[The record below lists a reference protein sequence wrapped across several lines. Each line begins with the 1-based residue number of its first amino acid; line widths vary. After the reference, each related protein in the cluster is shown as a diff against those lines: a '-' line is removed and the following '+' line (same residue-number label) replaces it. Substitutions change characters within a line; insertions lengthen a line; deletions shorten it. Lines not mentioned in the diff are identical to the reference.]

1 MSEAGRAEKPSL
13 RLLYGLAAG
22 TLLVAGL
29 RFAAPVLVPIALALF
44 LAILSA
50 PLFQGLLARHVPP
63 ALAIA
68 LTLAVLCAA
77 IALFGLLLL
86 GTLGEVREAG
96 PHYAAALKERI
107 AYTVDWW
114 QQKGIAVVDWIPA
127 RFRGAESLAELAGGT
142 LAGVARLLSETT
154 IVLLTLCFLL
164 HEAVVMPRKLERLP
178 PAVRGTIRHLATVSR
193 ELQRYLAIKTL
204 MSVVIGLTAGLWVAY
219 LGVDFAVLC
228 GMLAFAFHFVPNVG
242 AVLAAAPAMLVAF
255 VQYDPSKALAIG
267 AGYLVIG
274 LGLGNLLEPAL
285 LGRRLNL
292 SPLAVFLSLVV
303 WGWIWG
309 PIGMFLSVPLTMA
322 LKILFDHSADWSWV
336 ARLLDGGVRA
346 DGEAEGG
353 ALGAEDGVPTR
364 PA

>member
-1 MSEAGRAEKPSL
+1 MPEAGRAEKPSL
-13 RLLYGLAAG
+13 RLLYGLAASV
-22 TLLVAGL
+22 LVVAGL
-29 RFAAPVLVPIALALF
+29 RVAAPVLVPVALALF

-50 PLFQGLLARHVPP
+50 PLFQGLLARRVPP
-63 ALAIA
+63 GLAIA

-96 PHYAAALKERI
+96 PHYVTALKERI

-127 RFRGAESLAELAGGT
+127 RYRGAESFAEVVGGT
-142 LAGVARLLSETT
+142 LAGAARLLSETT

-164 HEAVVMPRKLERLP
+164 HEAVVLPRKLERLP
-178 PAVRGTIRHLATVSR
+178 PAVRGTILHFATVSR

-204 MSVVIGLTAGLWVAY
+204 MSIVIGLSAAGWVAF

-242 AVLAAAPAMLVAF
+242 AVLAAVPAMLVAF
-255 VQYDPSKALAIG
+255 VQYDPAKALAVA
-267 AGYLVIG
+267 AGYAVIG
-274 LGLGNLLEPAL
+274 LGLGNLVEPAL

-309 PIGMFLSVPLTMA
+309 PIGMFLSVPLTMT
-322 LKILFDHSADWSWV
+322 LKILFDHSTDWSWV
-336 ARLLDGGVRA
+336 ARLLDGGVR
-346 DGEAEGG
+346 DRVEAENGTLVAG
-353 ALGAEDGVPTR
+353 TGLPTP

>member
-1 MSEAGRAEKPSL
+1 MPEGGRAEKPSL
-13 RLLYGLAAG
+13 RLLYGLAASV
-22 TLLVAGL
+22 LVLAGL
-29 RFAAPVLVPIALALF
+29 RLAAPVLVPVALALF

-50 PLFQGLLARHVPP
+50 PLFRGLLARHVPSG
-63 ALAIA
+63 LAIA

-77 IALFGLLLL
+77 IVLFGLLLL

-96 PHYAAALKERI
+96 PHYVTALKERI

-127 RFRGAESLAELAGGT
+127 RYRGAEPVAELVGGT
-142 LAGVARLLSETT
+142 VAGLARLLSETT

-164 HEAVVMPRKLERLP
+164 HEAVVLPRRLDRLP
-178 PAVRGTIRHLATVSR
+178 PAVRGTILHLATVSS

-204 MSVVIGLTAGLWVAY
+204 MSILIGVCAGAWVAF

-255 VQYDPSKALAIG
+255 VQYDPAKALAVA
-267 AGYLVIG
+267 AGYAVIG
-274 LGLGNLLEPAL
+274 LGLGNLLEPTL
-285 LGRRLNL
+285 LGRRLDL
-292 SPLAVFLSLVV
+292 SPLAVFLSLIA
-303 WGWIWG
+303 WGWLWG

-322 LKILFDHSADWSWV
+322 LKILLDHSADWSWV
-336 ARLLDGGVRA
+336 ARLLDGGAREPVAAR
-346 DGEAEGG
+346 G
-353 ALGAEDGVPTR
+353 AAVAAGDELPSP

>member
-1 MSEAGRAEKPSL
+1 MPEAGRAEKPSL
-13 RLLYGLAAG
+13 RLLYGLAASF
-22 TLLVAGL
+22 LVVAGL
-29 RFAAPVLVPIALALF
+29 RLAAPVLVPVALALF

-50 PLFQGLLARHVPP
+50 PLFQGLLARRVPP
-63 ALAIA
+63 GLAIA

-96 PHYAAALKERI
+96 PHYATALRERI

-164 HEAVVMPRKLERLP
+164 HEAVVLPRKLDRLP
-178 PAVRGTIRHLATVSR
+178 PAVRGTIGHFASVSS

-204 MSVVIGLTAGLWVAY
+204 MSIVIGLSAGLWVAF

-255 VQYDPSKALAIG
+255 VQYDPSKALAVG
-267 AGYLVIG
+267 AGYAVIG

-303 WGWIWG
+303 WGWLWG

-322 LKILFDHSADWSWV
+322 LKILLEHSSDWSWV
-336 ARLLDGGVRA
+336 ARLLDGGARDRDAAPDPAVA
-346 DGEAEGG
+346 AGDG
-353 ALGAEDGVPTR
+353 LPSP

>member
-1 MSEAGRAEKPSL
+1 MPEAGRAEKPSL
-13 RLLYGLAAG
+13 RLLYGLAASV
-22 TLLVAGL
+22 LVVAGL
-29 RFAAPVLVPIALALF
+29 RVAAPVLVPVALALF

-50 PLFQGLLARHVPP
+50 PLFQGLLARRVPP
-63 ALAIA
+63 GLAIA

-96 PHYAAALKERI
+96 PHYVTALKERI

-127 RFRGAESLAELAGGT
+127 RYRGAESFAEVVGGT

-164 HEAVVMPRKLERLP
+164 HEAVVLPRKLERLP
-178 PAVRGTIRHLATVSR
+178 PAVRGTILHFATVSR

-204 MSVVIGLTAGLWVAY
+204 MSIVIGLSAAGWVAF

-242 AVLAAAPAMLVAF
+242 AVLAAVPAMLVAF
-255 VQYDPSKALAIG
+255 VQYDPAKALAVA
-267 AGYLVIG
+267 AGYAVIG
-274 LGLGNLLEPAL
+274 LGLGNLVEPAL

-292 SPLAVFLSLVV
+292 SPLSVFLSLVI

-322 LKILFDHSADWSWV
+322 LKILFDHSTDWSWV
-336 ARLLDGGVRA
+336 ARLLDGGVR
-346 DGEAEGG
+346 DRVEAENGTLVAG
-353 ALGAEDGVPTR
+353 TGLPTP

>member
-63 ALAIA
+63 TLAIA

-86 GTLGEVREAG
+86 GTLGEVREVG
-96 PHYAAALKERI
+96 PHYATALKERI

-114 QQKGIAVVDWIPA
+114 QQKGIAVVDWIPV

-164 HEAVVMPRKLERLP
+164 HEAVVLPGKLDRLP

-204 MSVVIGLTAGLWVAY
+204 MSLVIGLAAGLWVAF

-255 VQYDPSKALAIG
+255 VQYDPSKAFAVA

-292 SPLAVFLSLVV
+292 SPLAVFVSLVV

-322 LKILFDHSADWSWV
+322 LKILLDHSADWSWV

-346 DGEAEGG
+346 SGETESG
-353 ALGAEDGVPTR
+353 ALGPENGVPGR